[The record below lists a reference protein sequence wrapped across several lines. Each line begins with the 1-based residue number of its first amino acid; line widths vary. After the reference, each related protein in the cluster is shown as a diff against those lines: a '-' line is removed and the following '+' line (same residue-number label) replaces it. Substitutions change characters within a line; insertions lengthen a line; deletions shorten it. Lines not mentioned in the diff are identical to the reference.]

1 MAEIYQSDWIARWAL
16 YRPDHIAVEEAESGR
31 TLTYAQLEHAGNAL
45 SAHLVMDHGLK
56 KGDRIVLLAENCL
69 AYVAFFAAAQKTGV
83 ILVPLN
89 YRLAAPEIAYLI
101 QNADPRLII
110 VEDQFRPLLDALPRD
125 HGRQIFPL
133 SAPQRLI
140 DAHKDTPGEPF
151 PSVTINED
159 DPIFILYT
167 SGTTGFP
174 KGAIYSWKMLVW
186 NSFNTAISLILNT
199 ESRTINCMPPFHT
212 GGWNVLLT
220 PFLHHGAYTC
230 LMKKFDAK
238 RVLTLL
244 EEKQATLF
252 MAVPTMLKMIA
263 DEPAFTKADFG
274 PLMYL
279 IVGGEP
285 MPIPLIETWDRQGVP
300 VRQGYGLTEVGPN
313 LFSLH
318 QDDAMTKKGSIG
330 RSNFY
335 VQTRIVD
342 EAGKEVP
349 PDTPGELLLKGP
361 MVTPGYWR
369 NEEATEK
376 NITDGW
382 FHTGDIVREDPEHY
396 FYVVDRIKNMFI
408 SGGENVYPAE
418 VERVLVGHPDIAA
431 AAVIGVPDERWGEV
445 GFAFVQPGSPGLEEE
460 TVQTYCKTQLAKF
473 KVPKYVSLVDDI
485 PRNDTG
491 KVDKKRL
498 AEWAREKSNL

>member
-1 MAEIYQSDWIARWAL
+1 MAEVYQSDWITRWAL
-16 YRPDHIAVEEAESGR
+16 YRPDQVAVEEAETGR
-31 TLTYAQLEHAGNAL
+31 LLTYGQLDRSANAL
-45 SAHLVMDHGLK
+45 SAHLVMDHGLE
-56 KGDRIVLLAENCL
+56 KGDRIVILAENCL
-69 AYVAFFAAAQKTGV
+69 EYVAFFSAAQKTGT

-101 QNADPRLII
+101 NNADPQLII
-110 VEDQFRPLLDALPRD
+110 IEDQFRHLLDALPAE

-133 SAPQRLI
+133 SAPARLI
-140 DAHKDTPGEPF
+140 ETHKDTHGEAF
-151 PSVTINED
+151 PAVTVSED
-159 DPIFILYT
+159 DPVFILYT

-174 KGAIYSWKMLVW
+174 KGAIYSWKMLIW

-230 LMKKFDAK
+230 LMKKFDAS
-238 RVLTLL
+238 RALQLL
-244 EEKQATLF
+244 EEKKATIF

-263 DEPAFTKADFG
+263 DQPDFSKADFG

-285 MPIPLIETWDRQGVP
+285 MPIPLIETWDHQGVP

-342 EAGKEVP
+342 DEGNNLPSNA
-349 PDTPGELLLKGP
+349 PGELLLKGP

-369 NEEATEK
+369 NEEATKK

-382 FHTGDIVREDPEHY
+382 FHTGDIVREDDDHY

-418 VERVLVGHPDIAA
+418 VERILVTHPDIAA
-431 AAVIGVPDERWGEV
+431 CAVIGVPDERWGEV
-445 GFAFVQPGSPGLEEE
+445 GFAFIQGKKPNLDLASVED
-460 TVQTYCKTQLAKF
+460 YCRSQLAKF
-473 KVPKYVSLVDDI
+473 KVPKQFRLVEEI
-485 PRNDTG
+485 PKNDTG
-491 KVDKKRL
+491 KVDKRL
-498 AEWAREKSNL
+498 LGEWAKTM